1 MKLGTQSTE
10 FDGDVQLFSFGLE
23 TPFLGK
29 FGPKK
34 QNCFIMIK
42 FGA

>member
-1 MKLGTQSTE
+1 MQSKK
-10 FDGDVQLFSFGLE
+10 GDVHFIYFRLE

-34 QNCFIMIK
+34 SK
-42 FGA
+42 FSI